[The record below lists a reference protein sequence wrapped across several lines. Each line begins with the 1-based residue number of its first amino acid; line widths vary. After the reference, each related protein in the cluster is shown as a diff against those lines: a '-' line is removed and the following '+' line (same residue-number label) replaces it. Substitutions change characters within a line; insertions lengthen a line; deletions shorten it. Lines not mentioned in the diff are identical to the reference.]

1 MAGRSTPAERQLTED
16 RALLYTRS
24 ITSTQEPCATAKESE
39 MLAATGR
46 ESSSRG
52 APIRHAVV
60 VDGEI
65 EVSWQNSG
73 VTARFSPFWLRDH
86 CHTPES
92 LHPDTLQRQVDTF
105 SIPTDIAPERL
116 ELADGGRTLR
126 VIWSHDGSVSILP
139 SDFLRGMAET
149 SGRITAPRRRLWDRA
164 SMQRNFPILEH
175 AEIASGDPGLLR
187 WLSMVEE
194 HGFALASGVPATLEA
209 TQQLVERIGY
219 VRETIFG
226 GMWDFTANLAFKDT
240 AYTSAAIGPHTDGTY
255 SFDSP
260 GYQMFHCLQFDG
272 TGGESTLVDGFKVAD
287 QIRRTDPLAFEV
299 LSTVKVPAQ
308 YLGDGVH
315 LRAEH
320 PVIALDHNDDFA
332 QIAYNNYD
340 RAPFSLAPTRMA
352 AFYRALK
359 LFNEL
364 INDPAYEITMRLE
377 PGTALLFDN
386 WRTLH
391 GRRAYQGY
399 RRLCGAYL
407 NKEDVES
414 KLRVLR
420 AIAGG
425 GGTP

>member
-1 MAGRSTPAERQLTED
+1 MLEIVAHRNSPAAVSLS
-16 RALLYTRS
+16 A
-24 ITSTQEPCATAKESE
+24 AKLVGSE
-39 MLAATGR
+39 
-46 ESSSRG
+46 
-52 APIRHAVV
+52 V
-60 VDGEI
+60 
-65 EVSWQNSG
+65 EVSWANRIS
-73 VTARFSPFWLRDH
+73 TARFSLFWLRDH
-86 CHTPES
+86 CHTKES

-105 SIPTDIAPERL
+105 AIPADIAPAQL
-116 ELADGGRTLR
+116 EICGDGEALR
-126 VIWSHDGSVSILP
+126 IVWKHDGSASILP
-139 SDFLRGMAET
+139 AAFLWEIAQT
-149 SGRITAPRRRLWDRA
+149 SGRVSAPRRRLWDRD
-164 SMQRNFPILEH
+164 SLMNNFPTMSH
-175 AEIASGDPGLLR
+175 AEIMSGAPGLLR

-194 HGFALASGVPATLEA
+194 YGFALASGVPPTIEA
-209 TQQLVERIGY
+209 TKELVTRIGY

-260 GYQMFHCLQFDG
+260 GYQLFHCLKFDG

-287 QIRRTDPLAFEV
+287 QIRRTDPLAFDV

-320 PVIALDHNDDFA
+320 PVIGLDHNGDFA

-340 RAPFSLAPTRMA
+340 RAPFSLPSQRMN

-359 LFNEL
+359 QFNQL
-364 INDPAYEITMRLE
+364 INDPSNEITMRLA

-391 GRRAYQGY
+391 GRRAYQGF
-399 RRLCGAYL
+399 RWLCGAYL
-407 NKEDVES
+407 NKEDFDS

-420 AIAGG
+420 AAAAAPSGAGVRN
-425 GGTP
+425 